1 MSTSG
6 DFPGA
11 SGSGPDDVQGVVSG
25 SATASIEER
34 HLLKSLRWWDGFVI
48 AMCNPGFMIAFLGFT
63 LDALGTTAAVLLWGI
78 SAGIGCLQ
86 AFIYC
91 ETASMFPDKPGGI
104 SLYAFEGWRSRFS
117 LAGPLGAFGYWIGWS
132 VVLSI
137 FGKTIGD
144 LVVAKWFPNTTWS
157 VYDGV
162 VHLTANDFIG
172 IACIIAVWALNV
184 YGIRP
189 AVWVSYVAGAGLL
202 VPLLLVSFGPYLEGK
217 WHSSN
222 MTWDL
227 HGYDGF
233 KLAMVYLFLMAW
245 NTYGV
250 EIAASFAPEYHD
262 TRRDTAT
269 ALRTGATFALLA
281 AVLFP
286 LGMSG
291 LYGAP
296 PAATA
301 EGQFYPDAFSK
312 LVGSGGASFVTACL
326 IGSLFLS
333 MISSTADASR
343 ALYGIARDHMTV
355 KQLYHLN
362 KHHVPG
368 RAMTVDLV
376 VNILL
381 ILFISSN
388 LAILYMSNIGYVLA
402 HVLALS
408 GFLLLRRDR
417 PNWPR
422 PIRIGAPLVAV
433 VWVLLV
439 VNIVLLVYG
448 ITNPTLTGYGTVTDL
463 LIGIGVLVLSV
474 VLYIF
479 RRIVQDKKPV
489 TFREPVS
496 PMPTPEQMAL
506 LQEELVREP

>member
-1 MSTSG
+1 MLAGIRFFSG
-6 DFPGA
+6 GK
-11 SGSGPDDVQGVVSG
+11 GTGM
-25 SATASIEER
+25 ATAVVEER
-34 HLLKSLRWWDGFVI
+34 QLLKSLRWWDGFVI

-63 LDALGTTAAVLLWGI
+63 LDALGTWGAVVLWSI
-78 SAGIGCLQ
+78 SAGIGLLQ

-91 ETASMFPDKPGGI
+91 ETAAMFPDKPGGI
-104 SLYAFEGWRSRFS
+104 SLYAYEGWKSRFS
-117 LAGPLGAFGYWIGWS
+117 LAGPIGAFGYWIGWS

-144 LVVAKWFPNTTWS
+144 LVIAKWFPSTTWS

-162 VHLTANDFIG
+162 VHITANDLIG
-172 IACIIAVWALNV
+172 IGCIVAVWLLNI

-189 AVWVSYVAGAGLL
+189 AVWISYITGVGLL
-202 VPLLLVSFGPYLEGK
+202 VPLFLVSFGPYITGK

-222 MTWDL
+222 MTWNL
-227 HGYDGF
+227 HGYAGF

-250 EIAASFAPEYHD
+250 EVSASFAPEYKN
-262 TRRDTAT
+262 TKRDTAL

-291 LYGAP
+291 LNGAP
-296 PAATA
+296 NPALA
-301 EGQFYPDAFSK
+301 EGQFYPAAFAK

-333 MISSTADASR
+333 MISSTADTSR
-343 ALYGIARDHMTV
+343 ALYGIARDDMTV

-368 RAMTVDLV
+368 RAMTVDMV
-376 VNILL
+376 VNTLL

-388 LAILYMSNIGYVLA
+388 LAILYMSNIGYVVA
-402 HVLALS
+402 HIFALS

-422 PIRIGAPLVAV
+422 AIKVGPIWV
-433 VWVLLV
+433 VLAAFFLV
-439 VNIVLLVYG
+439 VNIAFLVYG
-448 ITNPTLTGYGTVTDL
+448 AANPTITGYGTYTDL
-463 LIGIGVLVLSV
+463 YIGVGVLVGSV
-474 VLYIF
+474 VLFFF
-479 RRIVQDKKPV
+479 RRIIQDHKRV
-489 TFREPVS
+489 TFREEAADMPS
-496 PMPTPEQMAL
+496 PAQMAL
-506 LQEELVREP
+506 LEQEVAHTGS

>member
-1 MSTSG
+1 M
-6 DFPGA
+6 
-11 SGSGPDDVQGVVSG
+11 
-25 SATASIEER
+25 ATAMVEER
-34 HLLKSLRWWDGFVI
+34 QLLKSLRWWDGFVI
-48 AMCNPGFMIAFLGFT
+48 CLCNPGFMISFLGFT
-63 LDALGTTAAVLLWGI
+63 LDALGTWGAVTLWAI
-78 SAGIGCLQ
+78 SAGIGLLQ
-86 AFIYC
+86 NFIYC

-104 SLYAFEGWRSRFS
+104 SLYAYEGWRSRFS
-117 LAGPLGAFGYWIGWS
+117 IAGPIGAFGYWIGWS

-144 LVVAKWFPNTTWS
+144 LVIAKWFPSTTWS

-162 VHLTANDFIG
+162 VHITANDLIG
-172 IACIIAVWALNV
+172 IGCIIAVWLLNI

-189 AVWVSYVAGAGLL
+189 AVWISYVTGVGLL
-202 VPLLLVSFGPYLEGK
+202 VPLLLVSFGPYIEGK
-217 WHSSN
+217 WHSAN

-227 HGYDGF
+227 HGYAGF

-250 EIAASFAPEYHD
+250 EVAASFAPEYKN
-262 TRRDTAT
+262 TRRDTAL

-281 AVLFP
+281 AVLFS

-291 LYGAP
+291 LFAAP
-296 PAATA
+296 SAATA
-301 EGQFYPDAFSK
+301 EGQFSPDASVK

-343 ALYGIARDHMTV
+343 ALYGISRDDMTV

-362 KHHVPG
+362 KYHVPG
-368 RAMTVDLV
+368 RAMSVDMV

-388 LAILYMSNIGYVLA
+388 LAILYMSNIGYVVA
-402 HVLALS
+402 HILALS

-422 PIRIGAPLVAV
+422 AIKVGPAWVGLAAV
-433 VWVLLV
+433 FLV
-439 VNIVLLVYG
+439 VNIVFLVYG
-448 ITNPTLTGYGTVTDL
+448 VANPALAYATSFKDVWIGFGILVASVL
-463 LIGIGVLVLSV
+463 LYV
-474 VLYIF
+474 F
-479 RRIVQDKKPV
+479 RRLAQDRQPLKLRDEV
-489 TFREPVS
+489 AS
-496 PMPTPEQMAL
+496 MPTPEQMAL
-506 LQEELVREP
+506 LHEELVVTPAPPA